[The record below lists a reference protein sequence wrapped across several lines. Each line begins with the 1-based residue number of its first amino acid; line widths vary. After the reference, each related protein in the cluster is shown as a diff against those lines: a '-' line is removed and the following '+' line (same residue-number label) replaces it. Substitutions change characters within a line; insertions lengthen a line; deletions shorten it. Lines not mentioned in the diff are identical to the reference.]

1 VQLLV
6 SAITHSGDGYR
17 TPERSMSRQASFSA
31 ALVSCIAI
39 PLVMYSASAVYVL
52 PNLERATAKQCLE
65 HDWPAD
71 KHQAHMAWCAAN
83 GYKS

>member
-1 VQLLV
+1 
-6 SAITHSGDGYR
+6 
-17 TPERSMSRQASFSA
+17 MSIRQASFPA
-31 ALVSCIAI
+31 ALAALIVI
-39 PLVMYSASAVYVL
+39 PLCIQLASAVYVL

-83 GYKS
+83 GYATN